1 MRALGKWSIK
11 NNVSVNLIMI
21 FIIMAGIFTVMKMRR
36 EIMPQFSLDMIYV
49 SVVYP
54 GSSPEEVEEGICI
67 KIEEQIQSIEGIE
80 RLRST
85 AREGSGEVIAEL
97 ETGADVQKILDEIK
111 AEVDRIDTFPDEA
124 EEPLVM
130 EIVNQD
136 PTISIAVYGDLPEKR
151 MRQIAENIRGEL
163 SDARI
168 AANEGSGG
176 WQDIIASILK
186 RFRFKQPESI
196 TQIDLV
202 GVRDYEIAVHVSEE
216 DLRRFGLSFD
226 QVVNAV
232 RNGSIDLPGGKIK
245 TDQGEILIRAKG
257 QLYTG
262 REFEKIPLITL
273 DDGTVVR
280 LGQVA
285 KVIDGF
291 EDLDIKTRFNGKPA
305 AIVQVSRTSE
315 QDIIEL
321 AKIARSYEKKLK
333 RHQTED
339 IEFAIW
345 GDISTMVESRIDLML
360 RNGLQGI
367 LLVFI
372 ALALFLNLRL
382 AFWVAIGIPISFMGA
397 FIVLNGFD
405 QTINMISLFAF
416 IMTLGILV
424 DDAIIIGENVYSHY
438 SRGKSPAA
446 AVVDGLKE
454 VGGPV
459 VMAVSTT
466 VVAFMPLLFIAG
478 IMGKFIAVMPMA
490 VIIILLVSLGEAL
503 VILPSHLNH
512 ALTQSEKKHRKF
524 TAWHERL
531 QQKMERGLH
540 AVIDRFYTPAIK
552 YVVKNRYFTFSI
564 GIGILIISLGII
576 AGGYVAFVFFPKGES
591 DWIVAEV
598 VYPLGTPYKLTEETI
613 AEIENGSFDLNRLFP
628 EFSKNNGNL
637 VKNTFSIVGAIPRR
651 DWKPPEYGGHVG
663 QVWIELASSEK
674 RENVS
679 THKIL
684 AKWRDLIGEVPGV
697 ERLTFATLE
706 GGPAGNPIE
715 IQLSGQDFDQLK
727 QAAAEL
733 EAEIATY
740 PGTFDISNNFKPG
753 KQEKKVR
760 IKEGAR
766 SIGVTMRDLARQ
778 IRQAFFGEEALR
790 IQRNRDDVKVMVRYA
805 DEERQSL
812 AGIEEMRIRTQDGRE
827 IPIEEVAE
835 ITPGRAYSII
845 NRVDRKRTITVIS
858 DIDETIANASVITGE
873 LKAGFLPT
881 LVERY
886 PGIAY
891 DFEGQE
897 KRTRESLDSIK
908 SGYLLA
914 MMGIFLLLASQF
926 RSYIQPIIIMM
937 AVPFGLIGAI
947 LGHLVMGI
955 EFTIISIFGIVAL
968 SGIVV
973 NDSLILIDFIN
984 RALRDGIDINK
995 AVIESG
1001 KARFRPVLLTS
1012 VTTIAGLFPLLLERS
1027 FQAQFL
1033 IPMAVSICFGLL
1045 AATILTLLY
1054 VPALYLIVADVT
1066 NVFVGRRQSNA
1077 ELEEGKRIK
1086 DKGQRIKIGV
1096 EAGGR
1101 GRLNAEVGMRN
1112 AELEEGERNKD
1123 KGQRIKIGVEA
1134 GGRRRLNAEV
1144 GMRNAEAGV
1153 GGTRARTKGGVRKID
1168 TGKQGAAGS
1177 GRKVQVVRPQTESGT
1192 LKRGSAKKVMVS
1204 GKQLAGEAGR
1214 KAAAGAPKR
1223 PQVVRARQERPAK
1236 PLKPTTKDGP
1246 RKVEAVEQKK
1256 KVTN

>member
-1 MRALGKWSIK
+1 MRALGNWSIK

-21 FIIMAGIFTVMKMRR
+21 FIILAGIFTVMKMRR
-36 EIMPQFSLDMIYV
+36 EVFPQFSLDMIAT

-67 KIEEQIQSIEGIE
+67 KIEEQIQSIEGIKT
-80 RLRST
+80 LRSV

-97 ETGADVQKILDEIK
+97 ETGADAQKILDEIK

-124 EEPLVM
+124 EEPMVL
-130 EIVNQD
+130 EIINKD
-136 PTISIAVYGDLPEKR
+136 PTISVAIFGEVSEKR
-151 MRQIAENIRGEL
+151 MRQIAEGIRDEL
-163 SDARI
+163 LDARVVAHQDI
-168 AANEGSGG
+168 GG
-176 WQDIIASILK
+176 WQDLIASLLK

-202 GVRDYEIAVHVSEE
+202 GVRDYEIAVEVSEE
-216 DLRRFGLSFD
+216 NLRRYGISFD
-226 QVVNAV
+226 EVVSAV
-232 RNGSIDLPGGKIK
+232 RAGSIDLPGGQIK
-245 TDQGEILIRAKG
+245 TDQGEILVRAKG

-273 DDGTVVR
+273 NDGTVVK

-315 QDIIEL
+315 QDIIEI
-321 AKIARSYEKKLK
+321 AKIARNYIGKLK
-333 RHQTED
+333 RDPPEGLD
-339 IEFAIW
+339 VAIW
-345 GDISTMVESRIDLML
+345 GDVSTMVESRIDLML

-382 AFWVAIGIPISFMGA
+382 AFWVALGIPISFMAA
-397 FIVLNGFD
+397 FIILNSFD

-424 DDAIIIGENVYSHY
+424 DDAIIVGENVYSHY

-446 AVVDGLKE
+446 AVIDGLKE

-466 VVAFMPLLFIAG
+466 VVAFCPLLFIAG

-490 VIIILLVSLGEAL
+490 VIIILIVSLGEAL
-503 VILPSHLNH
+503 IILPSHLNH
-512 ALTQSEKKHRKF
+512 ALLQSEEKDRKL
-524 TAWHERL
+524 TSWHERL
-531 QQKMERGLH
+531 REKLEKGMRTL
-540 AVIDRFYTPAIK
+540 IDRLYLPAIK
-552 YVVKNRYFTFSI
+552 YVIKNRYFTFSI
-564 GIGILIISLGII
+564 GIGVLVVSLGII
-576 AGGYVAFVFFPKGES
+576 VGGYVPFVFFQKGES

-598 VYPLGTPYKLTEETI
+598 IYPLGTPYRLTEETI
-613 AEIENGSFDLNRLFP
+613 EYLEKESFELNTVFSK
-628 EFSKNNGNL
+628 FSKNDGEL
-637 VKNTFSIVGAIPRR
+637 VKNSFSIVGAIPRR

-663 QVWIELASSEK
+663 QVWLELISSEN
-674 RENVS
+674 REDIS
-679 THKIL
+679 THSVL
-684 AKWRDLIGEVPGV
+684 NKWRDLIGEIPGV

-715 IQLSGQDFDQLK
+715 IQLSGQGFDQLE

-753 KQEKKVR
+753 KQEKKIR
-760 IKEGAR
+760 IKEGSR

-778 IRQAFFGEEALR
+778 IRQAFYGEEALR
-790 IQRNRDDVKVMVRYA
+790 IQRDRDDLKVMVRYA
-805 DEERQSL
+805 DKERHSL
-812 AGIEEMRIRTQDGRE
+812 AGIEEMRIRTADGQE
-827 IPIEEVAE
+827 IPIEEVAD
-835 ITPGRAYSII
+835 IMPGRAYSVI

-858 DIDETIANASVITGE
+858 DIDSAIANASVITGE
-873 LKAGFLPT
+873 LKSNFLPG
-881 LVERY
+881 LIERY
-886 PGIAY
+886 PGIIY

-926 RSYIQPIIIMM
+926 RSYVQPVIIMM
-937 AVPFGLIGAI
+937 AIPFGLIGAI
-947 LGHLVMGI
+947 FGHLIMGL
-955 EFTIISIFGIVAL
+955 EFTIVSVFGIVAL

-984 RALRDGIDINK
+984 RALRNGADINR

-1045 AATILTLLY
+1045 IATVLTLLY
-1054 VPALYLIVADVT
+1054 VPALYLIVVDVT
-1066 NVFVGRRQSNA
+1066 DLFTGRR
-1077 ELEEGKRIK
+1077 
-1086 DKGQRIKIGV
+1086 
-1096 EAGGR
+1096 
-1101 GRLNAEVGMRN
+1101 
-1112 AELEEGERNKD
+1112 
-1123 KGQRIKIGVEA
+1123 
-1134 GGRRRLNAEV
+1134 
-1144 GMRNAEAGV
+1144 AEA
-1153 GGTRARTKGGVRKID
+1153 RS
-1168 TGKQGAAGS
+1168 QS
-1177 GRKVQVVRPQTESGT
+1177 
-1192 LKRGSAKKVMVS
+1192 L
-1204 GKQLAGEAGR
+1204 
-1214 KAAAGAPKR
+1214 
-1223 PQVVRARQERPAK
+1223 
-1236 PLKPTTKDGP
+1236 
-1246 RKVEAVEQKK
+1246 
-1256 KVTN
+1256 

>member
-11 NNVSVNLIMI
+11 NNVSVNLIMV
-21 FIIMAGIFTVMKMRR
+21 FIIMAGIFTVIKMRR

-49 SVVYP
+49 SVIYP
-54 GSSPEEVEEGICI
+54 GSSPAEVEEGICI

-80 RLRST
+80 SLRST

-111 AEVDRIDTFPDEA
+111 AEVDRIDTFPVEA

-130 EIVNQD
+130 EIINQD
-136 PTISIAVYGDLPEKR
+136 PTISIAVYGDVPEAR
-151 MRQIAENIRGEL
+151 MRQIAEGIRDDL
-163 SDARI
+163 LDAKMVTDQ
-168 AANEGSGG
+168 GPGG
-176 WQDIIASILK
+176 WQELIASLLK
-186 RFRFKQPESI
+186 RFKFKQPESI

-202 GVRDYEIAVHVSEE
+202 GVRDYEIAVEVSEE
-216 DLRRFGLSFD
+216 DLRRYGLSFD
-226 QVVNAV
+226 QVVSAV
-232 RNGSIDLPGGKIK
+232 RTGSIDLPGGTIK
-245 TDQGEILIRAKG
+245 TEQGEILIRAKG

-262 REFEKIPLITL
+262 REFENIPLITL
-273 DDGTVVR
+273 NDGTVVR

-291 EDLDIKTRFNGKPA
+291 EDLDIRTRFNGKPA
-305 AIVQVSRTSE
+305 AIVQVSRTSG

-321 AKIARSYEKKLK
+321 AKIARGYEKTLK
-333 RHQTED
+333 RSQPED
-339 IEFAIW
+339 LEFAIW

-360 RNGLQGI
+360 RNGIQGI
-367 LLVFI
+367 LLVFV

-382 AFWVAIGIPISFMGA
+382 AFWVALGIPISFMAA

-424 DDAIIIGENVYSHY
+424 DDAIIVGENVYSHY

-466 VVAFMPLLFIAG
+466 VVAFSPLLFISG

-490 VIIILLVSLGEAL
+490 VIIILIVSLGEAL
-503 VILPSHLNH
+503 IILPAHLNH
-512 ALTQSEKKHRKF
+512 ALDQSEKKDRKL
-524 TAWHERL
+524 TSWHERL
-531 QQKMERGLH
+531 REKLEKGMHTVIERL
-540 AVIDRFYTPAIK
+540 YSPAIR
-552 YVVKNRYFTFSI
+552 YVVENRYFTFSI
-564 GIGILIISLGII
+564 GIGVLIISLGII

-598 VYPLGTPYKLTEETI
+598 IHPLGTPYHISEE
-613 AEIENGSFDLNRLFP
+613 AIEYLEKESFELNKAFP
-628 EFSKNNGNL
+628 EFTRNNGEL
-637 VKNTFSIVGAIPRR
+637 VKNAFSIVGAIPRR

-679 THKIL
+679 THTIL
-684 AKWRDLIGEVPGV
+684 SKWRELIGEIPGV

-715 IQLSGQDFDQLK
+715 IQLSGQDFEQLQ
-727 QAAAEL
+727 QAADEL
-733 EAEIATY
+733 MAEIATY

-753 KQEKKVR
+753 KQEKKIR
-760 IKEGAR
+760 IKEGSR

-778 IRQAFFGEEALR
+778 IRQAFYGEEALR

-805 DEERQSL
+805 NEERHSL
-812 AGIEEMRIRTQDGRE
+812 AGIEDMRIRTQDGRE
-827 IPIEEVAE
+827 IPIEEVAD
-835 ITPGRAYSII
+835 ITHGRAYSVI

-858 DIDETIANASVITGE
+858 DIDAAIANASVITGE
-873 LKAGFLPT
+873 LKANFLPA
-881 LVERY
+881 LAERY
-886 PGIAY
+886 PGIYY

-897 KRTRESLDSIK
+897 KRTSESLDSIK
-908 SGYLLA
+908 SGYMLA

-926 RSYIQPIIIMM
+926 RSYIQPVIIMM
-937 AVPFGLIGAI
+937 AIPFGLIGAI
-947 LGHLVMGI
+947 LGHLIMGI

-984 RALRDGIDINK
+984 RAVRNGMEIK
-995 AVIESG
+995 AAVIESG
-1001 KARFRPVLLTS
+1001 RARFRPVILTS

-1054 VPALYLIVADVT
+1054 VPALYLIVADVV
-1066 NVFVGRRQSNA
+1066 NVF
-1077 ELEEGKRIK
+1077 
-1086 DKGQRIKIGV
+1086 
-1096 EAGGR
+1096 GGR
-1101 GRLNAEVGMRN
+1101 KQRDLNAEGGMRN
-1112 AELEEGERNKD
+1112 AEL
-1123 KGQRIKIGVEA
+1123 
-1134 GGRRRLNAEV
+1134 GRRKAEP
-1144 GMRNAEAGV
+1144 GI
-1153 GGTRARTKGGVRKID
+1153 RT
-1168 TGKQGAAGS
+1168 T
-1177 GRKVQVVRPQTESGT
+1177 
-1192 LKRGSAKKVMVS
+1192 
-1204 GKQLAGEAGR
+1204 EAGR
-1214 KAAAGAPKR
+1214 QKRVTVEGAILLKQATKGKTATIEMREPKKG
-1223 PQVVRARQERPAK
+1223 VI
-1236 PLKPTTKDGP
+1236 
-1246 RKVEAVEQKK
+1246 KK
-1256 KVTN
+1256 SKVTN